1 LAKKYPCWLSLKE
14 LMQTREVRSFEI
26 TEMDVVRWAR
36 DQNICV
42 NSHKG
47 RKRYDLNEV
56 IGYALA
62 LSSGWLIESDEAEEE
77 Y

>member
-1 LAKKYPCWLSLKE
+1 MQAK
-14 LMQTREVRSFEI
+14 EVRSFEI

-42 NSHKG
+42 GTYDG

-62 LSSGWLIESDEAEEE
+62 LSSGWLLGSDQEDDEEC
-77 Y
+77 

>member
-1 LAKKYPCWLSLKE
+1 MAKKNNPSWLSLKE
-14 LMQTREVRSFEI
+14 LMRTKEVRSLEI

-42 NSHKG
+42 GSYEG

-62 LSSGWLIESDEAEEE
+62 LSSGWLLLPEEGD
-77 Y
+77 

>member
-1 LAKKYPCWLSLKE
+1 MQAKE
-14 LMQTREVRSFEI
+14 IRSFEI

-42 NSHKG
+42 NSHEG

-62 LSSGWLIESDEAEEE
+62 LSSGWLLGAEEADE
-77 Y
+77 EGY